1 MSNWEK
7 WVNRIVTIA
16 TAAAVA
22 IQYIVQHWPK

>member
-7 WVNRIVTIA
+7 WINRIITIG

-22 IQYIVQHWPK
+22 IQYIVQHWS